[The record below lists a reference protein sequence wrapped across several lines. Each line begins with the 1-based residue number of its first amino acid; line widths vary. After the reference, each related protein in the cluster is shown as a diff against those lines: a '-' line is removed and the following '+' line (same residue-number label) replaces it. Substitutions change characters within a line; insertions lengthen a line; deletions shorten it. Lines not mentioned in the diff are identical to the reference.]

1 MGGFT
6 REWRPKEMTRAG
18 SFNGLGVVSGEEIT
32 RFVCMDFWAP
42 YSLFLLIRM
51 SSFLLVHE
59 GHFHLRK
66 QVYLPLSGKKD
77 QGVLPASSIFSNFFS
92 LRYSTY

>member
-1 MGGFT
+1 
-6 REWRPKEMTRAG
+6 MTRAG

-51 SSFLLVHE
+51 SSFLLVRE

-66 QVYLPLSGKKD
+66 QGYLPRYPEMLYLESGNCKHIRLLFGCCFLLIVKT
-77 QGVLPASSIFSNFFS
+77 S
-92 LRYSTY
+92 